1 MNNKFIEYIDFERV
15 NTMLEAFNQST
26 GFVTAILDLD
36 GNVLSKSGWRTICT
50 EFHRVNPD
58 TASNCTISD
67 TTLAN
72 NTITGENHH
81 YYKCLNGMVDV
92 AVPIIIKGEHVAN
105 LFTGQF
111 FTEPPDVEYYKAQAK
126 LYGFDEK
133 AYLDALSKVPI
144 VSKEEVDHTLNLLI
158 NITGMITDLTF
169 EKYEYKALIEAKEK
183 SDAAF
188 RESESR
194 YINLFQNNFS
204 VQLIIDSESGA
215 IIDANAAACRFYGY
229 SLEKFRSL
237 KVWDINPS
245 DPKFIL
251 GKLSESFELGTHL
264 VYTRHIRHD
273 GDIRDVEIFNGRAEM
288 DGHKL
293 VHAIV
298 HDITER
304 KLAEKALME
313 SHQRMEKVIK
323 NDVVGVMFWDTV
335 SGTMT
340 YANDTFLALTGY
352 SRQEVEE
359 HTLTWQTLT
368 PLEYYDLSIAEMER
382 FQITGQIGP
391 YEKEYLCKDGSRIWL
406 LFAGSA
412 LENNQAVEFCVD
424 ISERKR
430 AQSEAIIQAQRTEAL
445 LRMTSNFNAEL
456 ELDKVRQTICD
467 EACETFHAKMSIYYF
482 FDDMSRT
489 FRLGAS
495 TGLTEGMFD
504 SVKVIKVDTL
514 EALFKK
520 RGSANILSDL
530 KEVGSSALYSA
541 FIGAGIQNVA
551 YSLVERDGL
560 TLGLL
565 FICDVHTTQQINE
578 CIALLTGLTNH
589 AASAITNARLFKVT
603 KERLRQLGALRK
615 IDLAIMDSI
624 NLQLVFKVILEEVVE
639 TLNVDAVAILHMD
652 PATDTLVY
660 EGAIGFGQRDF
671 LKAAVPLGIGYAGL
685 TALKKENISVHEL
698 SSNTQTPTFI
708 NDEGFIM
715 YHSAPLI
722 AKGVV
727 LGVLEVYHRNPVD
740 LTKEWYDFF
749 DTLAGQAAIA
759 IDNADLFIKLQNT
772 NTKLLEAYDATI
784 EGWAYALD
792 LKDGE
797 TENHSRRVTDLT
809 LHIAKNM
816 GVGSES
822 LTNIKRGALLHDIGK
837 MGIPDSI
844 LLKPGKLT
852 DEEWQIMRMHPTYAY
867 DMLSKIDY
875 LNDAL
880 EIPYSHHEKWDG
892 SGYPCGLKGNQIP
905 LPARIFAVVDV
916 YDALTSDRPYRSA
929 WSSEKTLT
937 YIREQSGKHFDPNI
951 VEVFINVL
959 KKA

>member
-1 MNNKFIEYIDFERV
+1 MRTKFIEYIDFERV
-15 NTMLEAFNQST
+15 NTMLEAFNKST

-50 EFHRVNPD
+50 EFHRVNPES
-58 TASNCTISD
+58 ASNCTISD

-72 NTITGENHH
+72 NVTTGENHH

-126 LYGFDEK
+126 QYGFDEK
-133 AYLDALSKVPI
+133 AYLDALSKVPV

-169 EKYEYKALIEAKEK
+169 EKYEYKALIDAKER
-183 SDAAF
+183 SDTAF
-188 RESESR
+188 RESERR

-237 KVWDINPS
+237 KAWDINPS

-273 GDIRDVEIFNGRAEM
+273 GEIRDVEIFNGRAEM

-323 NDVVGVMFWDTV
+323 NEVLGVMFWDTA
-335 SGTMT
+335 SGVMID
-340 YANDTFLALTGY
+340 ANDTFFELMGY
-352 SRQEVEE
+352 TREEVVARE
-359 HTLTWQTLT
+359 LTWKKLT
-368 PLEYYDLSIAEMER
+368 PQEYYELSLSEMEK
-382 FQITGQIGP
+382 FKTTGHIGP
-391 YEKEYLCKDGSRIWL
+391 YEKEYLCKDGSRKWL

-412 LENNQAVEFCVD
+412 LENDLAVEFCVD
-424 ISERKR
+424 ISEKKH
-430 AQSEAIIQAQRTEAL
+430 AQSEALVHAQRTEAL

-467 EACETFHAKMSIYYF
+467 EACETFHAKMAAYF
-482 FDDMSRT
+482 YFDDTART

-495 TGLTEGMFD
+495 TGFTETLKNRLKLINTGELEGM
-504 SVKVIKVDTL
+504 VDNL
-514 EALFKK
+514 
-520 RGSANILSDL
+520 GSANVIADFE
-530 KEVGSSALYSA
+530 EVGEVAIKTTLLD
-541 FIGAGIQNVA
+541 IGAKNVA
-551 YSLVERDGL
+551 YSLVERDGGI
-560 TLGLL
+560 LGLL
-565 FICDVHTTQQINE
+565 FVFNFHPAKLNNE
-578 CIALLTGLTNH
+578 SIALLTGLTNH

-624 NLQLVFKVILEEVVE
+624 DLQLAFNVILEEVIE
-639 TLNVDAVAILHMD
+639 TLHVDAAAILHMD
-652 PATDTLVY
+652 SATDTLVY

-671 LKAAVPLGIGYAGL
+671 LKAAVPLGKDYAGL

-698 SSNTQTPTFI
+698 SSNTQTPAFI

-740 LTKEWYDFF
+740 LTKEWYAFF
-749 DTLAGQAAIA
+749 DTIAGQAAIA

-852 DEEWQIMRMHPTYAY
+852 EEEWQIMRMHPTYAY

-929 WSSEKTLT
+929 WSSEKALT
-937 YIREQSGKHFDPNI
+937 YIRDQSGKHFDPNI